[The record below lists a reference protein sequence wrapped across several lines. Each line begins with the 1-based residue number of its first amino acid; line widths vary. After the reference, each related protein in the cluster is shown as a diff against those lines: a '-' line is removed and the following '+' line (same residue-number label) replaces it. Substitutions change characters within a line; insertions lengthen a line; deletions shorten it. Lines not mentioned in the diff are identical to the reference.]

1 MVGAEKRAQM
11 SNFRP
16 ALCRNGISV
25 RKDWRGEV
33 AGVDASGK
41 KTPPCTGNT
50 GRRPFSPK
58 PVFSSMYS
66 VSCRYVDLSRKL
78 QFAFFLSILN
88 INELCFTAG
97 RLNPTA
103 YQYLDRYLILYNE
116 FKYNILYWPGPE
128 ISVRIFFYMYW
139 ISMSYALPPPAI

>member
-16 ALCRNGISV
+16 VLCRNGISV

-33 AGVDASGK
+33 AGGIASGK
-41 KTPPCTGNT
+41 KTPPY
-50 GRRPFSPK
+50 RR
-58 PVFSSMYS
+58 
-66 VSCRYVDLSRKL
+66 
-78 QFAFFLSILN
+78 N
-88 INELCFTAG
+88 TAG

-116 FKYNILYWPGPE
+116 FKYNILY
-128 ISVRIFFYMYW
+128 
-139 ISMSYALPPPAI
+139 

>member
-11 SNFRP
+11 SNFRQGLDGSLP
-16 ALCRNGISV
+16 PV

-41 KTPPCTGNT
+41 KTPPY
-50 GRRPFSPK
+50 RR
-58 PVFSSMYS
+58 
-66 VSCRYVDLSRKL
+66 
-78 QFAFFLSILN
+78 N
-88 INELCFTAG
+88 TAG

-116 FKYNILYWPGPE
+116 FKYNILY
-128 ISVRIFFYMYW
+128 
-139 ISMSYALPPPAI
+139 

>member
-1 MVGAEKRAQM
+1 MVGAEKRAQK
-11 SNFRP
+11 SNFQRGLGGRLP
-16 ALCRNGISV
+16 PV
-25 RKDWRGEV
+25 KKDWRGEV
-33 AGVDASGK
+33 AGGIASGK

-66 VSCRYVDLSRKL
+66 VSCRYVDLRRKL

-116 FKYNILYWPGPE
+116 FKYNILY
-128 ISVRIFFYMYW
+128 
-139 ISMSYALPPPAI
+139 